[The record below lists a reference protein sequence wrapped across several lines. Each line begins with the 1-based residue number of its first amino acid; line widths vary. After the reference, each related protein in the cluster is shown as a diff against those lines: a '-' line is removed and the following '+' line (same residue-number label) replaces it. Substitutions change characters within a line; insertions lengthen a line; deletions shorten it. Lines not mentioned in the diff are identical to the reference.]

1 MKTSKTS
8 WRPAPVTVVLMTA
21 ISVIALL
28 LGVGWLNARRY
39 RVNAR
44 VEIAVPSFETV
55 ARNKPI
61 TEHTKTMPDGEVV
74 HLAARVR
81 EASALVVGLSLLAVS
96 EQMQRRPIATVAQLV
111 DRMTAQNLLPPG
123 LTRQGA
129 GVLVSPRATLHLRY
143 RAQPFGLEVV
153 SLSHGRANG
162 PAIIARLAAS
172 HDEAGEAVLFIAKRF
187 AGVAL
192 PEPFLPAA
200 QINSL
205 GWQSEPLRERADA
218 AQELAQLQNWVQQ
231 YGNGLP

>member
-1 MKTSKTS
+1 MKASKKC

-21 ISVIALL
+21 ITVIALL

-44 VEIAVPSFETV
+44 VEIAAPLLEAVTHS
-55 ARNKPI
+55 KPI
-61 TEHTKTMPDGEVV
+61 AEAIGTVPDGEVA

-123 LTRQGA
+123 LARQGA
-129 GVLVSPRATLHLRY
+129 GVLVSPHATLHLRY
-143 RAQPFGLEVV
+143 RVQPFGLEVV
-153 SLSHGRANG
+153 SLAHERANG

-172 HDEAGEAVLFIAKRF
+172 HDEAGEAVLFIAKHF
-187 AGVAL
+187 ADIAL

-200 QINSL
+200 QINTL
-205 GWQSEPLRERADA
+205 GWQSEPLRERTDA
-218 AQELAQLQNWVQQ
+218 VQELSQLQNWVQQ

>member
-8 WRPAPVTVVLMTA
+8 WRPAPATVVLMTA

-28 LGVGWLNARRY
+28 LGIGWLNARRY

-44 VEIAVPSFETV
+44 VEIAAPAFEKTTP
-55 ARNKPI
+55 NKPI
-61 TEHTKTMPDGEVV
+61 AEPAGAVPDGEVA

-96 EQMQRRPIATVAQLV
+96 EQMQRRPVATVTQLV
-111 DRMTAQNLLPPG
+111 DRMTAQHLLPPG

-129 GVLVSPRATLHLRY
+129 GVLVSPHANLHLRY
-143 RAQPFGLEVV
+143 RVQPFGLEVV
-153 SLSHGRANG
+153 SLAHERVDG

-187 AGVAL
+187 AGVVL

-200 QINSL
+200 QINAL

-218 AQELAQLQNWVQQ
+218 AEELAQLQNWVRQ